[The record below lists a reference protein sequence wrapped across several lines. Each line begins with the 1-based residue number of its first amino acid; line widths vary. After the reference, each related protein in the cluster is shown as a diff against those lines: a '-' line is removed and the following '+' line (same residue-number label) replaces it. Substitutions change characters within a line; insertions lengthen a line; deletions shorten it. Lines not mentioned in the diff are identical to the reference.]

1 MAMDGIERVKTGIN
15 GLDGLIGG
23 GIPQGFN
30 VLITGGPGVGKT
42 IFGLQYLYNGVK
54 NGENGL
60 YVTLDNTRQELL
72 KQARLFGWD
81 IAALEKD
88 GKLAVLEVPL
98 NTTDMDLFELVK
110 TNVKK
115 VGAKRLVFDSLINF
129 SINID
134 QFKTPLDYTVTNP
147 KVAEVMG
154 NEKMYYSGKSKER
167 VTYLLLDELS
177 KLGTTN
183 IVITASSEDGM
194 MTKDGVSEFATDG
207 VIVLELSDTG
217 GEILRTVRVTK
228 MRDSKIDPKLKT
240 FDFGEKGIVLE

>member
-1 MAMDGIERVKTGIN
+1 MDGIERVKTGIN

>member
-1 MAMDGIERVKTGIN
+1 MVDVERIKTGIT
-15 GLDGLIGG
+15 GLDSLIGG

-30 VLITGGPGVGKT
+30 VLITGGPGAGKT
-42 IFGLQYLYNGVK
+42 IFGLQYLYNGAK

-60 YVTLDNTRQELL
+60 YVTLDNTKQELL
-72 KQARLFGWD
+72 KQAGLFGWD

-88 GKLAVLEVPL
+88 RKLAVLEVPM
-98 NTTDMDLFELVK
+98 NTADMDLFELVK

-115 VGAKRLVFDSLINF
+115 IGAKRLVFDSLINF

-147 KVAEVMG
+147 RVAEVLG
-154 NEKMYYSGKSKER
+154 NDKLYYTGKSKER
-167 VTYLLLDELS
+167 VTYLLLAELS

-194 MTKDGVSEFATDG
+194 MTKDGVSEFASDG
-207 VIVLELSDTG
+207 VVVLSAVETG
-217 GEILRTVRVTK
+217 GEAVRSLKVAKLRDT
-228 MRDSKIDPKLKT
+228 DANINSKRMTIGKD
-240 FDFGEKGIVLE
+240 GISISG